1 MATKYKTIY
10 VCVNTV
16 SKTDGWHIGTIK
28 ATNDVEL
35 NYKLKIALDSHF
47 DADTIFE
54 PQSLKDIMYGK
65 TTEFKIDFAFESFS
79 EQIEIIETWLY

>member
-1 MATKYKTIY
+1 MNDKHQTILK
-10 VCVNTV
+10 NILINFLEKLNNGDKL
-16 SKTDGWHIGTIK
+16 SWEDI
-28 ATNDVEL
+28 EL